1 MFRILEQVRRQRQQ
15 GIEKLEEM
23 EKDGTLDD
31 RLIGSAM
38 DRSQDSSLP
47 AQERSE

>member
-23 EKDGTLDD
+23 EKDGTLD
-31 RLIGSAM
+31 RLIASAM
-38 DRSQDSSLP
+38 DRSQDSSPP
-47 AQERSE
+47 APERSE